1 MCCFII
7 FVICYVLL
15 FTLPFTSLSHCCLFF
30 THIFI
35 ISFSC
40 FFPITSHQIQQ
51 PSIAPPQ
58 LRPIV
63 NCMNVRFDEF
73 TISESIGLVVGKS
86 VFHQAMWQ
94 NTVPCTLILHQNS
107 MVNGICSGG
116 VTPALKSLT
125 EFNDLVPNNYLPSM
139 PTKSVQMMQGE
150 LSLLFLT
157 CQSKVI
163 NFHQLYFVCV
173 FNQSIGI

>member
-1 MCCFII
+1 
-7 FVICYVLL
+7 
-15 FTLPFTSLSHCCLFF
+15 
-30 THIFI
+30 
-35 ISFSC
+35 
-40 FFPITSHQIQQ
+40 
-51 PSIAPPQ
+51 
-58 LRPIV
+58 
-63 NCMNVRFDEF
+63 MNVRFDEF

-86 VFHQAMWQ
+86 VFHQAVWQ